1 MANEIYETMKAACA
15 RVVAGTSKGT
25 GYLVSRDRVI
35 TCAHVVKP
43 VGEGGKVT
51 VTFAIAELEATVTKI
66 EESSDAAVLTLSNPF
81 DGVTPLSIAG
91 GVDRKAS
98 WEGYGFPELTR
109 GEGLPLEGAVMDPD
123 SKDDQK
129 APVLLLRSKQIAA
142 GEGASLHGFSGSPV
156 LVSGMVVGHLKGLHQ
171 R

>member
-1 MANEIYETMKAACA
+1 
-15 RVVAGTSKGT
+15 
-25 GYLVSRDRVI
+25 
-35 TCAHVVKP
+35 
-43 VGEGGKVT
+43 
-51 VTFAIAELEATVTKI
+51 
-66 EESSDAAVLTLSNPF
+66 
-81 DGVTPLSIAG
+81 
-91 GVDRKAS
+91 
-98 WEGYGFPELTR
+98 
-109 GEGLPLEGAVMDPD
+109 MDPD